1 MLRGW
6 KALCQDAFSLTLRSG
21 EAEGDSEGT
30 RCSSR
35 EQNLTRQI
43 FLNPHPHNPELG
55 PSPPPLAAHDPP
67 SQQAGLCTPPSHP
80 QGEPGGWLPP
90 DAAERNAGA
99 RTFPETSPDLLQ
111 PIGSDL
117 LPKRPTSSHHPSNQ
131 APKSTRRRGGSFRF

>member
-1 MLRGW
+1 MFRGW
-6 KALCQDAFSLTLRSG
+6 KALGQDAFRLTLRSG
-21 EAEGDSEGT
+21 EAERDSEGT
-30 RCSSR
+30 RCSST

-55 PSPPPLAAHDPP
+55 PSPPPSTAHHPP
-67 SQQAGLCTPPSHP
+67 NQQAGLCTPPSHP

-111 PIGSDL
+111 PIESDL
-117 LPKRPTSSHHPSNQ
+117 PPKAPYLRPPPIQSGSEIVSPS
-131 APKSTRRRGGSFRF
+131 RGQL